1 MRKIRVL
8 GVATAATGLLF
19 AGAGLASADST
30 TPTTPTTPTTGSAE
44 ILTNVIKALITGS
57 ASTPGTSPTTTTGN

>member
-8 GVATAATGLLF
+8 GVAAAATGLLF
-19 AGAGLASADST
+19 AGAGLASADGAA
-30 TPTTPTTPTTGSAE
+30 PTTPTTGSAE

-57 ASTPGTSPTTTTGN
+57 ASTPGTTPPATTGN